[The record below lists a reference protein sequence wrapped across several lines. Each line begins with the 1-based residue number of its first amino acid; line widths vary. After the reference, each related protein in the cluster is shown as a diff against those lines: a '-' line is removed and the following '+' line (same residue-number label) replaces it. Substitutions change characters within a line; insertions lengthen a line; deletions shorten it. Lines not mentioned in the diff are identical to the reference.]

1 MEAYWGDA
9 STNKEPQGLRP
20 PPEARRVG
28 SPERAWPCGRPASGS
43 GLGRGGGSSRCPRP
57 GVWTVVGRPGSWC
70 RTPGPRPAALA
81 PAGLPR
87 LARGSP
93 WKSLICPL
101 RGVRVHVGGSG
112 RAGAV
117 SPVMVQAA
125 RLNGPQG
132 RRPERHGARAR
143 AVSSTPLACRGLLDL
158 KQQQGLLWKT
168 PCDLTDTLVRS

>member
-57 GVWTVVGRPGSWC
+57 GVRVIVGRLGSWR

-93 WKSLICPL
+93 WKSPICPL

-112 RAGAV
+112 RVGAV

-125 RLNGPQG
+125 RPAQRAAGQAAGATRRQGPRCLQHSPG
-132 RRPERHGARAR
+132 LSRAPR
-143 AVSSTPLACRGLLDL
+143 L
-158 KQQQGLLWKT
+158 KAAAGSALED
-168 PCDLTDTLVRS
+168 PV